1 MKKNYLNEWYN
12 KLEERTN
19 TTFLNEALPSTLIKL
34 MKENGRWSYYDNN
47 QSPSERTDPTKI
59 WDYNNAT
66 YKELSKEEAL
76 EKFDELEDTSS
87 IFIIAPDMLDDEHYE
102 PEFPYNYALYV
113 FKDKDHLDEEK
124 SFYEDDGYLASNAN
138 AYKRVINMALKI
150 YQIDNLEPFST
161 TNPEKAQQRF
171 SSQANREHNIKLGS
185 ERGYNHSNWY
195 RERERNDI
203 IDQIKAEE
211 DAYRKGEIS
220 KDKYSKAVRKLN
232 QKLRKFDSVYQ
243 SLRNMRSQLTYHWS
257 EEKLR
262 QKIREFEN
270 INTQADR
277 LVRTVNDILA
287 DSINLRQHAGK
298 KVYGNSLLKI
308 EDLLD
313 KLNVAQKELNEIEI
327 VGGGSQYVEDHLSE
341 IQSDLDESEAALKDL
356 EKRMNDFLERIVV

>member
-34 MKENGRWSYYDNN
+34 MKENGRYSYYDND

-87 IFIIAPDMLDDEHYE
+87 IFIIAPEFLDADYE
-102 PEFPYNYALYV
+102 LEFPYNYGLYV
-113 FKDKDHLDEEK
+113 FKDKDHLDPDK
-124 SFYEDDGYLASNAN
+124 SFNEDYVGVDGYD
-138 AYKRVINMALKI
+138 YTTVIDKALKI

-220 KDKYSKAVRKLN
+220 KDEYSRAVRKLN

-277 LVRTVNDILA
+277 LVGTVNDILA
-287 DSINLRQHAGK
+287 DSINLRQRAGK

-327 VGGGSQYVEDHLSE
+327 VGSGHRYIEDHLSE
-341 IQSDLDESEAALKDL
+341 IQSDLDESEAALKAL